1 MSLTLITDRT
11 EDDVRRLAAL
21 LAKPYSTWTDAERT
35 WFSGAGEPVRGDY
48 RYTDRNRVGAA
59 VATLQTQLLG
69 GLQELAAYLAAREV
83 APDELFRLPYEAA
96 DVDVS
101 PRTDWTE
108 SGIPTREEMEA
119 YLQDIRTLRGLLTL
133 PGTLAPLPESMRYLD
148 HTGANAIEETL
159 LAVESALAAALADRK
174 ANADRAALSQ
184 WHSAEINCGE
194 E

>member
-1 MSLTLITDRT
+1 MSLTLITDRM
-11 EDDVRRLAAL
+11 EDDVRRLAAT

-108 SGIPTREEMEA
+108 SGIPTR
-119 YLQDIRTLRGLLTL
+119 ISGRFGGCWPCR
-133 PGTLAPLPESMRYLD
+133 
-148 HTGANAIEETL
+148 
-159 LAVESALAAALADRK
+159 
-174 ANADRAALSQ
+174 ALSRRCRIACDTWITPALTPSRRRCWPWRALLPPHWQ
-184 WHSAEINCGE
+184 TARPTRIGRR
-194 E
+194 